1 MRTVVRLLHTF
12 CITAQCCPPIDFYII
27 CFLNYV
33 FVIFVQQAN
42 RNKCAA
48 LQMSDWTSWLNKYNR
63 SEQKQGPDCGGPSL
77 VCVLN
82 IELANF
88 YTVIIYSPYRPTLP
102 LRVPKISI
110 SSSLLVL
117 AHFSCSCLD
126 AGVGGVARRQI
137 SSILSRSGE

>member
-1 MRTVVRLLHTF
+1 MRTVVRLLRTF
-12 CITAQCCPPIDFYII
+12 CITARCCPPIDFYII

-48 LQMSDWTSWLNKYNR
+48 LQMSDWISWLKKYNR
-63 SEQKQGPDCGGPSL
+63 SERKQGPACGGPSL

-102 LRVPKISI
+102 LCVPKIFI

-117 AHFSCSCLD
+117 AHFSRSCLD

-137 SSILSRSGE
+137 SSILSRSGA